1 MKLNKIVDYLD
12 SYLQIDSIKDSC
24 WNGLQFEGRQ
34 KVQKIVFAV
43 DAAKETFE
51 SAVKENADLVIVH
64 HGHFWKNQNPS
75 VRNWSKQRLEI
86 LYDNDISLYA
96 CHLPLDRHKVVGN
109 NAQILKL
116 IGAKISDE
124 FMYVAR
130 KNVGW
135 IGKFNNSKDIN
146 QIEKIL
152 ADKLSAECTV
162 LPFGPKRI
170 KTVAVCSGG
179 AGYSGF
185 YEALEAKVD
194 LLITGDAVEVYYSA
208 KDSGINI
215 IFAGHHSTETIG
227 LRALSKVVSKKI
239 HIETAFID
247 LPTGL

>member
-1 MKLNKIVDYLD
+1 M
-12 SYLQIDSIKDSC
+12 LQGVTI
-24 WNGLQFEGRQ
+24 LQVEA
-34 KVQKIVFAV
+34 IP
-43 DAAKETFE
+43 TT
-51 SAVKENADLVIVH
+51 DLVKSLSLKPTALNIERLGALSGPSTTTEEYFLVSAFTFVFF
-64 HGHFWKNQNPS
+64 FWKNQNPS

-86 LYDNDISLYA
+86 LYDNNISLYA

-116 IGAKISDE
+116 IGAKTCDE
-124 FMYVAR
+124 FMYVAS

-146 QIEKIL
+146 RIEKIL

-208 KDSGINI
+208 KDASINI
-215 IFAGHHSTETIG
+215 IFAGHHNTETIG
-227 LRALSKVVSKKI
+227 LRALSRVVSKKF